1 MYTKLIYPEDTIVA
15 PATANG
21 VSAIAV
27 IRVSGTNA
35 FELCEKIFTGKTL
48 HSQKSH
54 TIHYGHIVDGDE
66 IIDEVMVSIFKA
78 PKTFTAED
86 SVEISCHGSPYIQRR
101 IVQILV
107 KNGARLAAPGE
118 FTLRAYLN
126 GRIDLAQA
134 EAVGDIIAS
143 QNSSQ
148 LDIAM
153 KQMRGGLSG
162 HLQVLRLKL
171 LDFISLL
178 ELELD
183 FGEEDVEFA
192 DRTQL
197 RNRIEELLQAIKP
210 IKESFRY
217 GNAIKNGIPVA
228 IVGRPNAGKSSL
240 LNALLND
247 ERAIVSEIAGTTRD
261 TIEEEI
267 HIQGVSFRFI
277 DTAGIRQTEDTI
289 EKIGIEKALKKIEE
303 ASMVIYIFDLSELTL
318 EMLLKDLEMIREK
331 NSSASILVLANK
343 EDLAPEISKKL
354 LKEKLEESNYLNVE
368 FCSIK
373 ASSEKSAEKVRTTLW
388 NLSQLNTIEI
398 GSTIISNERH
408 YNCLVLADEALHSVI
423 DLMNQNA
430 SSDILALEMKR
441 GVQAIGDITGTISN
455 DEVLGNIFGRFCIG
469 K

>member
-27 IRVSGTNA
+27 IRVSGSKA

-48 HSQKSH
+48 HTQKSH

-101 IVQILV
+101 IVQVLV
-107 KNGARLAAPGE
+107 KQGARLAAPGE

-162 HLQVLRLKL
+162 HLQELRLKL

-197 RNRIEELLQAIKP
+197 RNRIEELLLAIKP

-303 ASMVIYIFDLSELTL
+303 ASMVIYIFDLSELTF

-331 NSSASILVLANK
+331 NSSVSILILANK
-343 EDLAPEISKKL
+343 EDLAPETSKKL
-354 LKEKLEESNYLNVE
+354 LKEKLEESSYSNVE

-373 ASSEKSAEKVRTTLW
+373 TSSEKSAEKVRTTLW
-388 NLSQLNTIEI
+388 NLSQLNTLEI

-408 YNCLVLADEALHSVI
+408 YNCLVSADEALNSVI
-423 DLMNQNA
+423 DLMNQKA

-455 DEVLGNIFGRFCIG
+455 EEVLGNIFGRFCIG